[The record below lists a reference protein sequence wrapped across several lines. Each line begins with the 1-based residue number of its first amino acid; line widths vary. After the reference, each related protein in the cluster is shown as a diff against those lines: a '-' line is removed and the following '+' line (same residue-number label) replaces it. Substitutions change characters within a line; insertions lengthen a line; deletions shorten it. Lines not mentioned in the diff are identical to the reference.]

1 MSKTCTYYN
10 MPSSPKDKVKALCK
24 IIGINPKYFKNAQP
38 EAALVFL
45 VEVILY
51 HRIKNRVRKRRI
63 MERVHSMPGP
73 LKQKLIG
80 KITNGLVNKV
90 WEPYSLTN
98 QELDE
103 YKNILDTF
111 ISVGGAIGFGG
122 PSAKTTY
129 DVVMKNRV
137 KGLWMRAALLAS
149 YFLYFDSQASGRLS
163 KEKTRRMY
171 DPNNPSSSLCV
182 RDY

>member
-1 MSKTCTYYN
+1 MSKICTYYN

-24 IIGINPKYFKNAQP
+24 IIGIDPKYFMNVQS
-38 EAALVFL
+38 EAALLFL

-51 HRIKNRVRKRRI
+51 HRIKNRVRKRKI

-98 QELDE
+98 QELVE
-103 YKNILDTF
+103 YKKILDDF

-122 PSAKTTY
+122 PSAKTAY
-129 DVVMKNRV
+129 DVVMSGRV
-137 KGLWMRAALLAS
+137 KGLWMRAAILAS
-149 YFLYFDSQASGRLS
+149 FFLYFDMQASERLS
-163 KEKTRRMY
+163 DEKTRRMY
-171 DPNNPSSSLCV
+171 DPNRPSSPLCV
-182 RDY
+182 QDF